1 MWYFPGHASHARG
14 LYVPCRTDYTKQNID
29 NRGIEATIL
38 SIHMNSFNYYNPT
51 RYIYGHG
58 EYHNIGTVL
67 RPLAR
72 KVLLHYGGGSVKRSG
87 LYDAVVASLGKAGIA
102 WCELGGVKPNP
113 SVDLVRTGIE
123 LARTEG
129 VDCVLAVGGG
139 SVIDSAKAIAVGVP
153 HDGDIWKLYTRE
165 EQQTAAPLPVATIL
179 TLPAAGSENSPNTVL
194 TNEQTGRKL
203 GYGHESLRP
212 AISIVSPELFLTLP
226 PEQMA
231 YGACDMLC
239 HIFERYF
246 TNTQGTE
253 LTDAL
258 SEATMRTIMQ
268 QASILRREP
277 QNEHAWGQLALAGTI
292 AHNNLLGVGR
302 EQSWACHGLEHGL
315 SAVYD
320 VPHGAGL
327 AVIVP
332 AYFEAVWSANPGIFA
347 QWATN
352 VMGVSPSR
360 DTERVVKE
368 GIARLRAW
376 YRELGLPQTM
386 SELGIPADADYAAMA
401 RAALG
406 TYGPRLG
413 TATLPGVRPLD
424 AVAAEAV
431 YRAAI

>member
-1 MWYFPGHASHARG
+1 M
-14 LYVPCRTDYTKQNID
+14 LN
-29 NRGIEATIL
+29 
-38 SIHMNSFNYYNPT
+38 FNYCNPT
-51 RYIYGHG
+51 RYVYGEG
-58 EYHNIGTVL
+58 EYHNVGTLL
-67 RPLAR
+67 RPIAR

-87 LYDAVVASLGKAGIA
+87 LYDAVVQSLRSAGIEF
-102 WCELGGVKPNP
+102 CELGGVKPNP
-113 SVDLVRTGIE
+113 SVELVRQGIE
-123 LARTEG
+123 LARAEQIDG
-129 VDCVLAVGGG
+129 VLAVGGG
-139 SVIDSAKAIAVGVP
+139 SVIDSAKAIALGVT
-153 HDGDIWKLYTRE
+153 HEGDIWKLYTRE
-165 EQQTAAPLPVATIL
+165 EQQTTAPLPVATIL

-203 GYGHESLRP
+203 GYGHDLLRP
-212 AISIVSPELFLTLP
+212 ALSIVSPELFLTLP

-258 SEATMRTIMQ
+258 GEATMRTIMQ
-268 QASILRREP
+268 QAAILRREP
-277 QNEHAWGQLALAGTI
+277 QNVHAWGQLALAGTV
-292 AHNNLLGVGR
+292 AHNNLLGLGR
-302 EQSWACHGLEHGL
+302 EQSWACHGLEHEL

-332 AYFEAVWSANPGIFA
+332 AYFEAVWQANPGIFA
-347 QWATN
+347 QWAVN
-352 VMGVSPSR
+352 VMGVTPSR

-386 SELGIPADADYAAMA
+386 AELGIPADADYAAMA
-401 RAALG
+401 QAALS

-413 TATLPGVRPLD
+413 KACLPGVLPLD
-424 AVAAEAV
+424 VATAEAV

>member
-1 MWYFPGHASHARG
+1 MNAS
-14 LYVPCRTDYTKQNID
+14 I
-29 NRGIEATIL
+29 
-38 SIHMNSFNYYNPT
+38 MNNFSYYNPT
-51 RYIYGHG
+51 RYIFGHG
-58 EYHNIGTVL
+58 EYRNIGRL
-67 RPLAR
+67 LAPFAH

-87 LYDAVVASLGKAGIA
+87 VYATVVASLSEAGLA
-102 WCELGGVKPNP
+102 YCELGGVKPNP
-113 SVDLVRTGIE
+113 SVDLVRCGID

-139 SVIDSAKAIAVGVP
+139 SVIDSAKAIALGVTHP
-153 HDGDIWKLYTRE
+153 GDIWKLYTRD
-165 EQQTAAPLPVATIL
+165 EQQSTTPLPVATIL

-194 TNEQTGRKL
+194 THEESGRKL

-212 AISIVSPELFLTLP
+212 TLSIVSPELFLTLP

-292 AHNNLLGVGR
+292 AHNNLLGLGR
-302 EQSWACHGLEHGL
+302 EQSWACHGLEHEL

-332 AYFEAVWSANPGIFA
+332 AYFEAVWTANPGIFA

-352 VMGVSPSR
+352 VMGVTPSR
-360 DTERVVKE
+360 DTERVVRE

-386 SELGIPADADYAAMA
+386 AELGLPDDADYAAMA
-401 RAALG
+401 QAAVA
-406 TYGPRLG
+406 TYGARLG
-413 TATLPGVRPLD
+413 TDSLPGVRSLN
-424 AVAAEAV
+424 VAACEAV